1 VVARHMPAVTLAT
14 VPATISTILHS
25 TTHSL
30 RGISPLILVQ
40 VLLTLGLEYLTW
52 TSKRNWLVAMTA

>member
-1 VVARHMPAVTLAT
+1 